1 MLIENV
7 AFYFFAV
14 LLISAATMVVV
25 SRNTVRSVLFLILA
39 FFASAALWI
48 LLEAEFLALLLIFV
62 YVGAVMTLFLFVVM
76 MINVDLAHLKERFV
90 RYLPLGLVMVAAM
103 MGIVIFALFPKNFS
117 TMHPV
122 QHDADFSNIKALGSV
137 LYTDYFYSFEL
148 AAVLLLI
155 AMISAIALT
164 HRERTQTKKQD
175 VSRQLNVTK
184 AERLRIVKMDPVK
197 NSESGGKQ

>member
-1 MLIENV
+1 MVIENI

-25 SRNTVRSVLFLILA
+25 SRNTVRSALFLILA

-76 MINVDLAHLKERFV
+76 MLDVDLAHLKERFV
-90 RYLPLGLVMVAAM
+90 SYLPLGLVMVAAM
-103 MGIVIFALFPKNFS
+103 IGIIIFALFPKHFS

-122 QHDADFSNIKALGSV
+122 QHSADYSNIKALGSAAR
-137 LYTDYFYSFEL
+137 TIFARRRFNSYSQCRTHSFTQFTSN
-148 AAVLLLI
+148 AAFF
-155 AMISAIALT
+155 AIGVAP
-164 HRERTQTKKQD
+164 QC
-175 VSRQLNVTK
+175 
-184 AERLRIVKMDPVK
+184 M
-197 NSESGGKQ
+197 